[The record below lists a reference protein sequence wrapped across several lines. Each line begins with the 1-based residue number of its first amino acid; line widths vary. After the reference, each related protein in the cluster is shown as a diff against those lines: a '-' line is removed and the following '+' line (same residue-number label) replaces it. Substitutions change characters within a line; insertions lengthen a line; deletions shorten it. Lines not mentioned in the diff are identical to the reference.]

1 MKLSAGLVSKVAL
14 GRVFRIIWPRS
25 TNDVFVLD
33 GKWVIWFHVFIVFL
47 LLAIHFKL
55 AGMDNF

>member
-1 MKLSAGLVSKVAL
+1 MKLSAGLVSMAAL
-14 GRVFRIIWPRS
+14 VRVFRIIWPRS